1 MFDLLFKP
9 SLPKK
14 EFTIKVIPP
23 VADKQGK
30 DFSGFGKVLVGKP
43 DDSKFGSETFDVIIT
58 ADFSGDIRKG
68 GDIMK
73 LPENVDEINCKKGDD
88 GTINKN
94 CNYFFSKN
102 SASFKREHIHVI

>member
-1 MFDLLFKP
+1 MFDLPFKP

-14 EFTIKVIPP
+14 EFAIKVIPP

-30 DFSGFGKVLVGKP
+30 DFSVFWKVLIGKP

-58 ADFSGDIRKG
+58 ADFSGDIGKG

-73 LPENVDEINCKKGDD
+73 LIEDV
-88 GTINKN
+88 
-94 CNYFFSKN
+94 
-102 SASFKREHIHVI
+102 